1 MKCPTCNQNLP
12 EDNECLS
19 MIDYYVSLAVREI
32 VARVVSDEVGIDI
45 MEGRKILVDLLKD
58 ERDAP
63 ENIRVWF
70 EKNI

>member
-1 MKCPTCNQNLP
+1 MKCPTCNQELP
-12 EDNECLS
+12 EDYEYLS

-45 MEGRKILVDLLKD
+45 MEGRNILIELLKD

-63 ENIRVWF
+63 ENIRCWF